1 MLLISANES
10 LILRRMEQPREPGY
24 YCNKKRYLLKEVEA
38 AREAACRGFVS
49 TREDARRPIIHTKGD
64 DVENLMFEWSLP
76 PSKVRNA
83 KAEGRNYKGS
93 IVLNNSCELKGVIYY
108 DHKSKKN
115 HPCHKVPEV
124 SISTTSG
131 KEQLS
136 KKPAVQ
142 CGSLSWE
149 IEEIQ
154 QLAVCD
160 LYNSQHELVEVKYTS
175 DQVDGPWKKISMIKI
190 VRISNRP
197 HEVQFD
203 IIVNNKDEVRGI
215 AVKHHIWWYQTMAE
229 NFNKDNIYLSVQE
242 KRPKTLT
249 IDLVCPYD
257 NTFPL
262 YPPKMMPI
270 VSSSRKR
277 KTLA

>member
-1 MLLISANES
+1 M
-10 LILRRMEQPREPGY
+10 
-24 YCNKKRYLLKEVEA
+24 
-38 AREAACRGFVS
+38 
-49 TREDARRPIIHTKGD
+49 
-64 DVENLMFEWSLP
+64 
-76 PSKVRNA
+76 
-83 KAEGRNYKGS
+83 
-93 IVLNNSCELKGVIYY
+93 
-108 DHKSKKN
+108 
-115 HPCHKVPEV
+115 
-124 SISTTSG
+124 
-131 KEQLS
+131 
-136 KKPAVQ
+136 
-142 CGSLSWE
+142 
-149 IEEIQ
+149 
-154 QLAVCD
+154 
-160 LYNSQHELVEVKYTS
+160 KYTS